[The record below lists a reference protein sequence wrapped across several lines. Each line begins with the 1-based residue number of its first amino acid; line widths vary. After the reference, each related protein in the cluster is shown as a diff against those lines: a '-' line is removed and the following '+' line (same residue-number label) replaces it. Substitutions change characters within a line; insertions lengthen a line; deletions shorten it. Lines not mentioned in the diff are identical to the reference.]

1 MQYVDVT
8 SAQLWFYKEWD
19 ENDDELNQTFVLS
32 ELDHWDL
39 GGSFEKNT
47 VMAILETNIGG
58 ELSIPIPFAN
68 PPLSSVRTSRIR
80 VAQRSST
87 ARFRYSVL
95 LHRTLP
101 THSPL
106 PIGHDLAWEFHTDD
120 EG

>member
-47 VMAILETNIGG
+47 VMAILETDIGG
-58 ELSIPIPFAN
+58 ERSIPIPFAN
-68 PPLSSVRTSRIR
+68 PPCYRPYVRHESALRRAEI
-80 VAQRSST
+80 
-87 ARFRYSVL
+87 
-95 LHRTLP
+95 LHREISLLRFAASHFANAFP
-101 THSPL
+101 VARRARSRL
-106 PIGHDLAWEFHTDD
+106 RISYG
-120 EG
+120 